1 MSYQFLL
8 FDLDH
13 TLLDFASDEESALTT
28 LLVEAGVSN
37 IAAYK
42 AYYIPMN
49 QVLWQ
54 DLSAGLITKKELI
67 DTRFAKLFAHFGQEV
82 DGRDMA
88 ERYQHFLSQE
98 GHVFPGVRDFLQT
111 LREQG
116 YHLFGATNGVTYIQK
131 GRLAQSQLVSFFDH
145 VFISDELGA
154 HKPEKAFFTY
164 IANTIPGFEAQKAL
178 MIGDSLLADIKGGQD
193 SGIDTIW
200 YNPENQANT
209 TSVTPTYIAQ
219 NYQDILDIIRRGSC

>member
-28 LLVEAGVSN
+28 LLVEAGVSD

-49 QVLWQ
+49 QALWQ

-88 ERYQHFLSQE
+88 ECYQHFLSQE
-98 GHVFPGVRDFLQT
+98 GHVFPGVRDFCK
-111 LREQG
+111 
-116 YHLFGATNGVTYIQK
+116 LFAS
-131 GRLAQSQLVSFFDH
+131 R
-145 VFISDELGA
+145 
-154 HKPEKAFFTY
+154 
-164 IANTIPGFEAQKAL
+164 
-178 MIGDSLLADIKGGQD
+178 
-193 SGIDTIW
+193 
-200 YNPENQANT
+200 
-209 TSVTPTYIAQ
+209 
-219 NYQDILDIIRRGSC
+219 DIIFLAPQME